1 MGRTIVCVPYGSEQ
15 MDLGEAVW
23 TDRYEWNNRS
33 FTPDYGSKT
42 TWDSTNSVTN
52 WLRNYDSNKIT
63 KDINPNWSQGMSDSS
78 YGSMFIRSRNSSS
91 DDCLAK
97 NTSGNKCVMVN
108 GGTSRYFSSE
118 VTGLSFKWGYN
129 RDGSNSIQLW
139 KWGFRITSPS
149 GAHKYWGSADVNKGS
164 KGTKYSVTHNFESAI
179 LNLIDRPKAEAWTIT
194 GLMFAVGKRNGSG
207 TSCRTSE
214 IMIGNFR
221 WKFRTVSGKKL
232 LLPAATTWNYRNSKW
247 Y

>member
-97 NTSGNKCVMVN
+97 KHKRQQMCN
-108 GGTSRYFSSE
+108 GKWWYFSLFLFR
-118 VTGLSFKWGYN
+118 GN
-129 RDGSNSIQLW
+129 R
-139 KWGFRITSPS
+139 
-149 GAHKYWGSADVNKGS
+149 
-164 KGTKYSVTHNFESAI
+164 
-179 LNLIDRPKAEAWTIT
+179 TI
-194 GLMFAVGKRNGSG
+194 F
-207 TSCRTSE
+207 
-214 IMIGNFR
+214 
-221 WKFRTVSGKKL
+221 
-232 LLPAATTWNYRNSKW
+232 
-247 Y
+247 